1 MDTLICLQPGK
12 GREAGRWQEGGR
24 TGQILT
30 MGKGRKKG
38 AQSDAEEGT
47 TAVSLP

>member
-12 GREAGRWQEGGR
+12 GREAGRWQEGGM

-30 MGKGRKKG
+30 TGKGRKKG
-38 AQSDAEEGT
+38 AQSHAEEGT